1 MTNFTPIPNPLV
13 SVIVPTYNRAYC
25 LGRTIKSVID
35 QTYPYWEMIIVDN
48 HSTDNTDELIANF
61 NDSRIK
67 VIKIHNKGV
76 IAASRN
82 KGLRASHGEYIA
94 FLDSDDWWLS
104 EKLTVSV
111 EHLDAGADLVYH
123 DLYLISSLPAKPRFW
138 NRGKP
143 RQVGPPVLHD
153 LLFNGNALYCSSV
166 VVRRNLMMHI
176 GGFSEDSLLIAA
188 EDFDAWLRLTKCT
201 EKFVRLKNTLGF
213 YWAGG
218 GNYSSPK
225 KTINSLT
232 RLCELYVNEL
242 NDTELLPVWMA
253 YHFGRA
259 YYLEKEP
266 DLAVKYLKIPILKAD
281 SLLIKAKAFITWL
294 MVKI

>member
-1 MTNFTPIPNPLV
+1 
-13 SVIVPTYNRAYC
+13 
-25 LGRTIKSVID
+25 
-35 QTYPYWEMIIVDN
+35 
-48 HSTDNTDELIANF
+48 
-61 NDSRIK
+61 

-94 FLDSDDWWLS
+94 FLDSDDWWLP

-111 EHLDAGADLVYH
+111 KHLDAGADLVYH
-123 DLYLISSLPAKPRFW
+123 DLFLISSLPAKLRFW

-143 RQVGPPVLHD
+143 RQVSPPVLHD
-153 LLFNGNALYCSSV
+153 LLFNGNALYCSTV

-176 GGFSEDSLLIAA
+176 GGFSEDPLLIAA
-188 EDFDAWLRLTKCT
+188 EDFDAWLRLAKCT

-225 KTINSLT
+225 KTIKSLT
-232 RLCELYVNEL
+232 RLCAFYDNEL
-242 NDTELLPVWMA
+242 NDNELMPAWMA
-253 YHFGRA
+253 YNYARA
-259 YYLEKEP
+259 YYLIKKF
-266 DLAVKYLKIPILKAD
+266 DLAIKYSIKSMRNCDKVEIKVKSFVTLIFSKIRL
-281 SLLIKAKAFITWL
+281 
-294 MVKI
+294 